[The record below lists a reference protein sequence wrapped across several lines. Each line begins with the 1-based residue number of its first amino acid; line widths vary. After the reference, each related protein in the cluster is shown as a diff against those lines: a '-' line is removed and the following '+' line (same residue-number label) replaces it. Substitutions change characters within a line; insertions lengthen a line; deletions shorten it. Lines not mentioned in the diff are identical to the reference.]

1 MNLDEPHRLPDPR
14 MIPVHRPQ
22 SWFQSVP
29 DEPEPE
35 VRTPETEPGDRAVR
49 PFVMT
54 GGRTRPLVDDLR
66 IETLVTAKRA
76 SMTAPLK
83 FEERTVVRLCQRAH
97 SVAEIG
103 AELHVPVG
111 VARVIVADL
120 VTTGHVSV
128 SESAELPI
136 SVIERMRDLV
146 KAL

>member
-1 MNLDEPHRLPDPR
+1 MNADEPHRLPDPR

-22 SWFQSVP
+22 SWFQAQA
-29 DEPEPE
+29 EPEPE
-35 VRTPETEPGDRAVR
+35 ARTPETEPGDRAVR

-103 AELHVPVG
+103 AALGVPIG

-120 VTTGHVSV
+120 VTAGHVSA